1 MGRLYAG
8 LGRNPWMGDS
18 TMTNLSNLAGFGG
31 GLKIIATNTYSAN
44 DTWTKPANAA
54 WVRVVLCGGGGSGA
68 RPGANAADGGGG
80 AAAPIFEV
88 TFPASAL
95 GATESIT
102 VGAGGTAV
110 STTAT
115 VGNDGGY
122 SAFGSWAEAIGGMGG
137 GNAADSNFF
146 VSGSPNPYV
155 NSENRNNSS
164 GFGNGGAPNVDGY
177 NGVLGL
183 CGGGGGGSGNSSGFA
198 GKAGGALQ
206 RFRQTAAR
214 TFNASFNRGNGAAGG
229 TTGGATGGAG
239 TAGAAGNIAGMLGG
253 GGGGAGG
260 GGSTTGGVGGAGGA
274 PGGGGGAGGFGV
286 TTSGNS
292 GAGGAGRV
300 YVETWG

>member
-1 MGRLYAG
+1 
-8 LGRNPWMGDS
+8 
-18 TMTNLSNLAGFGG
+18 MTNLSSLRSS
-31 GLKIIATNTYSAN
+31 GLRIIATNTYSAN

-68 RPGANAADGGGG
+68 RPTANTADGVGGT
-80 AAAPIFEV
+80 AAPIVEV

-110 STTAT
+110 STNATA
-115 VGNDGGY
+115 GNNGGY
-122 SAFGSWAEAIGGMGG
+122 SAFGSWAECMGG
-137 GNAADSNFF
+137 LGGLLNTVAAHAPPLNPRIPNLF
-146 VSGSPNPYV
+146 VSRTSTVSDGI
-155 NSENRNNSS
+155 
-164 GFGNGGAPNVDGY
+164 GAAKGGAAGYDGASQII
-177 NGVLGL
+177 
-183 CGGGGGGSGNSSGFA
+183 GGGGGSCGANGSAVGFA
-198 GKAGGALQ
+198 GGASQ
-206 RFRQTAAR
+206 RFRSITVADV
-214 TFNASFNRGNGAAGG
+214 RGNGSAGG

-274 PGGGGGAGGFGV
+274 PGGGGGGGGFGT

-292 GAGGAGRV
+292 GAGGVGGV